1 MNFEFSEEQQMLRDQ
16 ARSYL
21 TQHCPTTLVRR
32 VLNNRESHDAD
43 LYKGIAEMGWTAT
56 TIPEEYGGLGMSY
69 LELVVIAE
77 ELGRA
82 CAPVPFSSTVYLA
95 SEAIMALGTEAQKQ
109 AWLPKF
115 ADGTAIGCFA
125 MGEAGGRV
133 TPDQM
138 STRMQDGVL
147 NGTKVPVADGGIAN
161 VAIVVCASEK
171 GDGATLALVDL
182 SQDAVSKDN
191 VQMIDFSRG
200 HSELVFNGACAET
213 LGEEGAGW
221 TAVESLMNTAAV
233 LFAWEQIGI
242 ADKALE
248 QAREYAL
255 GRFAFGRSIASYQ
268 AIKHKLAK
276 MYVKNTL
283 ARSNAYYGAWALNA
297 QASDLAVASA
307 TSRVAA
313 IQASLF
319 AAEENI
325 QTHGGMGFTWEFD
338 CQFPYRRSKLLSVN
352 IGSEAIWQE
361 KLISA
366 IEAQRAA

>member
-16 ARSYL
+16 ARNYL

-32 VLNNRESHDAD
+32 VLNNREAHDAD

-56 TIPEEYGGLGMSY
+56 TIPEEYGGLGMSH

-95 SEAIMALGTEAQKQ
+95 AEAIMALGTEAQKQ
-109 AWLPKF
+109 AWLPKL
-115 ADGTAIGCFA
+115 ADGSAIGCFA
-125 MGEAGGRV
+125 LGEAGGAV
-133 TPDQM
+133 TPDQI
-138 STRMQDGVL
+138 STSMADGVI
-147 NGTKVPVADGGIAN
+147 NGTKVPVADGGIAD
-161 VAIVVCASEK
+161 VAIVVCKSDG

-182 SQDAVSKDN
+182 SQDAVAKDN

-200 HSELVFNGACAET
+200 HSELTFNGACAEV

-221 TAVESLMNTAAV
+221 AAVESLMNSAAI
-233 LFAWEQIGI
+233 LFAWEQIGL

-297 QASDLAVASA
+297 GASDLAVAAATARSLAPALSA
-307 TSRVAA
+307 HA
-313 IQASLF
+313 
-319 AAEENI
+319 
-325 QTHGGMGFTWEFD
+325 
-338 CQFPYRRSKLLSVN
+338 P
-352 IGSEAIWQE
+352 
-361 KLISA
+361 
-366 IEAQRAA
+366 